1 MSTAD
6 KAFLII
12 MTIVTIFVFCLI
24 SYDLGQANMCEKDAD
39 YVWNRDFGK
48 CVKIGKGNFK

>member
-1 MSTAD
+1 MSTPD
-6 KAFLII
+6 KIFLTI

-39 YVWNRDFGK
+39 YAWNREYSK
-48 CVKIGKGNFK
+48 CVKIGKGAYK

>member
-1 MSTAD
+1 MSTPD
-6 KAFLII
+6 KISLTI
-12 MTIVTIFVFCLI
+12 MTIVTLFVFYII

-48 CVKIGKGNFK
+48 CVKIGKGAYK